1 VQHTIYGS
9 AAVKY
14 INLYLYSGLKF
25 HKFFFMKKPV
35 LFFLAVVLFVF
46 YNYGLYQWIQ
56 SGHDFKDVWQATT
69 SDWFLAITVLDMA
82 LFSLLC
88 LIWLY
93 RDMSK
98 RNFSDGK
105 KFLILLASLIT
116 GVVVLLAYL
125 AFRKND
131 HLK

>member
-1 VQHTIYGS
+1 
-9 AAVKY
+9 
-14 INLYLYSGLKF
+14 
-25 HKFFFMKKPV
+25 MKKPV
-35 LFFLAVVLFVF
+35 LLFLAVVLFAF

-56 SGHDFKDVWQATT
+56 SGHDFEDVWQATT
-69 SDWFLAITVLDMA
+69 SDWFLAITVFDMA

-98 RNFSDGK
+98 RNFSGGK
-105 KFLILLASLIT
+105 KFLILFASLIT

-125 AFRKND
+125 AFRKDD
-131 HLK
+131 HLKQA

>member
-1 VQHTIYGS
+1 
-9 AAVKY
+9 
-14 INLYLYSGLKF
+14 
-25 HKFFFMKKPV
+25 MKKPI
-35 LFFLAVVLFVF
+35 LLFLAAALFVF
-46 YNYGLYQWIQ
+46 YNYGLIQWIR

-98 RNFSDGK
+98 RSFTSRK
-105 KFLILLASLIT
+105 KILILLAALIT

-125 AFRKND
+125 AFRKED
-131 HLK
+131 SKHA